1 MTRDSTFILLI
12 EDNQDDVDLTIRA
25 LKRNGLINEIAVA
38 RDGAEALDFLFTRG
52 EHAERRATM
61 PQLILLDIRLPKLS
75 GLEVLKELRQDERT
89 RLLPVVMLTSSKEEQ
104 DLIDSYNNG
113 ANSYVQKPVS
123 FDEFNEAVRQLG
135 VYWLV
140 LNQVP
145 WPTKR

>member
-1 MTRDSTFILLI
+1 MIRDNTYILLV

-25 LKRNGLINEIAVA
+25 LKKNGLINEVTVA
-38 RDGAEALDFLFTRG
+38 RDGAEALDLLFGQGDYAGST
-52 EHAERRATM
+52 TVL

-75 GLEVLKELRQDERT
+75 GLKVLKKLRRNERT

-104 DLIDSYNNG
+104 DLIDSYSNG

-123 FDEFNEAVRQLG
+123 FDDFNEAVRQLG

-140 LNQVP
+140 LNKAP
-145 WPTKR
+145 WQTSL

>member
-1 MTRDSTFILLI
+1 MIRDSTYILLV

-25 LKRNGLINEIAVA
+25 LKKNGLINEVAVA
-38 RDGAEALDFLFTRG
+38 RDGAEALDLLFGRG
-52 EHAERRATM
+52 DYAGSSTVL

-75 GLEVLKELRQDERT
+75 GLEVLKELRRDERT
-89 RLLPVVMLTSSKEEQ
+89 RFLPVVMLTSSKEEQ
-104 DLIDSYNNG
+104 DLIDSYGHG

-140 LNQVP
+140 LNKAP
-145 WPTKR
+145 WLTSL

>member
-1 MTRDSTFILLI
+1 MTRDSTYILLV
-12 EDNQDDVDLTIRA
+12 EDNQDDVELTIRA
-25 LKRNGLINEIAVA
+25 LKRNGLINEISVA
-38 RDGAEALDFLFTRG
+38 RDGAEALDFLLGRG
-52 EHAERRATM
+52 EYAERRTAL

-75 GLEVLKELRQDERT
+75 GLEVLKELRRDERT
-89 RLLPVVMLTSSKEEQ
+89 KFLPVVMLTSSKEEQ

-140 LNQVP
+140 LNQAP
-145 WPTKR
+145 WPTKK

>member
-38 RDGAEALDFLFTRG
+38 RDGAEALDFLFARG
-52 EHAERRATM
+52 EYAERRATM